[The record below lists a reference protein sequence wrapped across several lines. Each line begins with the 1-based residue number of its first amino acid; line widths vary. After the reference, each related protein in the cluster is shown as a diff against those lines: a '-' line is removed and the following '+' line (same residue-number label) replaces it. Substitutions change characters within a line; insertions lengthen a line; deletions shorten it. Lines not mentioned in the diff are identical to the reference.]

1 MLKIAPVCPNM
12 SLLEL
17 QNNVKKDFFT
27 FIDPPLPAVLSY
39 WSPNTKEL
47 VIRLTTPPV
56 ILTNDGAVSFF
67 FHHLAS
73 PQSINLFVILE
84 PNRVK
89 HQSSQVDENSLHLSN
104 VCTSIKQNLK
114 G

>member
-1 MLKIAPVCPNM
+1 M

-56 ILTNDGAVSFF
+56 ILTNDEAVSFF

-73 PQSINLFVILE
+73 LQIINLFVILE

-89 HQSSQVDENSLHLSN
+89 QKSSQVDENPLLFFNVYINSKMCIHLVKPN
-104 VCTSIKQNLK
+104 HM
-114 G
+114 